1 MSAECKATL
10 NYELSCLRAP
20 LEDTTDRRADVFVGT
35 VDAANP
41 ATWPVHT
48 PFEFLDDSLDVF
60 VARFLLFWRY
70 DPAYP
75 LIASERREALP

>member
-10 NYELSCLRAP
+10 NYELSCLRVS
-20 LEDTTDRRADVFVGT
+20 LEDATDRRAYVFVGA

-41 ATWPVHT
+41 ATWPAHT
-48 PFEFLDDSLDVF
+48 LFEFLDDSLDVF